1 MERKRERDWKEIYKV
16 EGGNNE
22 REKEKDYEW
31 KVVEVRV
38 CVRDWYM
45 YTYYIASPQLANFN
59 H

>member
-45 YTYYIASPQLANFN
+45 YT
-59 H
+59 